1 MTMNKLFSFLAGA
14 LSGALVGAVLGLL
27 LTPASGEE
35 LRTEVTNRFQSAFEE
50 GRKAMEETNRV
61 MTEQFE
67 QMKKA

>member
-1 MTMNKLFSFLAGA
+1 MNKLFSFLAGA

-35 LRTEVTNRFQSAFEE
+35 LRTEVTNRFQNAIEE
-50 GRKAMEETNRV
+50 GRKAMEETNRT

-67 QMKKA
+67 QMKGG

>member
-1 MTMNKLFSFLAGA
+1 MNKLFSFLAGA

-35 LRTEVTNRFQSAFEE
+35 LRTEVTNRFQTALEE
-50 GRKAMEETNRV
+50 GRKASEETYRT

-67 QMKKA
+67 QMKRV

>member
-1 MTMNKLFSFLAGA
+1 MNKLFSFLAGA

-27 LTPASGEE
+27 LTPASGED
-35 LRTEVTNRFQSAFEE
+35 LRADVNNRIQYALDE
-50 GRKAMEETNRV
+50 GRRAMEETNRV

>member
-1 MTMNKLFSFLAGA
+1 MNKLFSFLAGA

-35 LRTEVTNRFQSAFEE
+35 LRTEVTNRVQNALEE
-50 GRKAMEETNRV
+50 GRKAMEETNRS

-67 QMKKA
+67 QMKSA

>member
-35 LRTEVTNRFQSAFEE
+35 LRTEATNRLQYALEE
-50 GRKAMEETNRV
+50 GRRAMEETNRT
-61 MTEQFE
+61 MTAQFE